1 MSNNDML
8 SQDDIDN
15 LITNAPAGSPAGAAG
30 GGAVN
35 LEALKKPLSL
45 ICEQISTVLLTVL
58 GKEISVSIVKL
69 GPADAGKLNAQFGAD
84 SVLIRVDLFQKVTGS
99 LYFAYG
105 KKDVAVLADLMMMGD
120 GSAPYEEDHKD
131 AIVELTNQI
140 LGAVT
145 STFGTT
151 YEAQVNVSTPAIE
164 DFKADAAGLNPS
176 DSVAVDLTMKVED
189 IREIKF
195 AIIMPNS
202 TASDLVEVAGKSG
215 AQAGTAAPAGGPTA
229 SGGEGGDAAGFDFG
243 EAGGAPLQN
252 FSQPSGKLANDKSAQ
267 FSSTGNPQMDML
279 LDVTLQVAIELGRT
293 EMSIKKIL
301 ELGPGSIIELDRMA
315 GEPVDLLVND
325 KVVAK
330 GEVVVVDENFGIRIV
345 KLVSSEERLKNL
357 R

>member
-1 MSNNDML
+1 MNNDML

-15 LITNAPAGSPAGAAG
+15 LITNAPAGSPAAAAG
-30 GGAVN
+30 GGVN
-35 LEALKKPLSL
+35 LETLKKPLSL
-45 ICEQISTVLLTVL
+45 ISEQISTVLLTVL

-69 GPADAGKLNAQFGAD
+69 GPADAGKLTAQFGAE

-99 LYFAYG
+99 LYFAYN

-164 DFKADAAGLNPS
+164 DFKADGAGLNPA
-176 DSVAVDLTMKVED
+176 DSVAVDLIMKVEEV
-189 IREIKF
+189 REIKF

-202 TASDLVEVAGKSG
+202 TASDLCEISGKG
-215 AQAGTAAPAGGPTA
+215 GGQAGTASPAGGPTT
-229 SGGEGGDAAGFDFG
+229 GGESDAAGFDFG

-252 FSQPSGKLANDKSAQ
+252 FAQPSGKLANDRSAQ

-301 ELGPGSIIELDRMA
+301 ELGPGSIIELNRMA

-325 KVVAK
+325 KVIAK

-345 KLVSSEERLKNL
+345 KLISPEERLKNL
-357 R
+357 K

>member
-1 MSNNDML
+1 MNNDML

-15 LITNAPAGSPAGAAG
+15 LITNAPAGSPAAAAG
-30 GGAVN
+30 GGVN

-45 ICEQISTVLLTVL
+45 ISEQISTVLLTVL

-69 GPADAGKLNAQFGAD
+69 GPADAGKLTAQFGAD
-84 SVLIRVDLFQKVTGS
+84 SVLIRVDVFQKVTGS
-99 LYFAYG
+99 LYFAYS

-151 YEAQVNVSTPAIE
+151 YEAQVNVSTPVIE
-164 DFKADAAGLNPS
+164 DFKADAAGLNPA
-176 DSVAVDLTMKVED
+176 DCVAVDLIMKVED

-202 TASDLVEVAGKSG
+202 TASDLCELSGKSAG
-215 AQAGTAAPAGGPTA
+215 QAGTAAPAGGPT
-229 SGGEGGDAAGFDFG
+229 SGEGGDGAGFDFG
-243 EAGGAPLQN
+243 DVGGAPLQN
-252 FSQPSGKLANDKSAQ
+252 FAQPSGKLANDRSAQ

-301 ELGPGSIIELDRMA
+301 ELGPGSIIELNRMA

-325 KVVAK
+325 KVIAK

-345 KLVSSEERLKNL
+345 KLISPEERLKNL
-357 R
+357 K